1 MSSLPLDF
9 GLPSRSSAWKW
20 WVCGL
25 LLLATMINYMDR
37 LTLNQAAGR
46 IKEELHLNNTQ
57 YGSVE
62 FGFGVAFAVGAL
74 VMGRIADLV
83 NVRWFFPAA
92 LLAWST
98 AGFVTGFARHYHQLV
113 LCRVVLGF
121 FEAGLW
127 PCALRTTQRILQ
139 PDERTLGN
147 ALLQSGAALG
157 AFVTP
162 LIVLALVRGQGTWS
176 YPFFVVG
183 AAGTSWVILWLAS
196 VRTSDLNPVQ
206 MERSG
211 DATARGFGLRVA
223 IEREAVWLWQM
234 ARQKRFWVL
243 VVLVIAINL
252 TWHFFRV
259 WLPLFLGE
267 HQKYSEQDV
276 QKFSM
281 AYYVATDAG
290 SLSAGFGALLL
301 ARHGWSV
308 HGSRVLVFGAC
319 SALVLLSFVVAYVNA
334 GPLLFVLLML
344 LGFGA
349 LGMFP
354 VYYSF
359 SQELTTKDQGKLT
372 GTLGFTTWM
381 VTAAMHPLVGGW
393 LDETRNWSSAIA
405 LAGLPPFLGLI
416 VLLTMWGGS
425 ASATQVAIDLDL
437 CRRDASP
444 ARDEH
449 IREPADK
456 IKGR

>member
-1 MSSLPLDF
+1 MSNLPLDF
-9 GLPSRSSAWKW
+9 RLPSRGSAWKW

-46 IKEELHLNNTQ
+46 IKDELHLNNAQ
-57 YGSVE
+57 YGRVE

-92 LLAWST
+92 LLAWSI
-98 AGFVTGFARHYHQLV
+98 AGFVTGFTRNYHQLV
-113 LCRVVLGF
+113 LCRVFLGF

-139 PDERTLGN
+139 PEERTLGN

-157 AFVTP
+157 AIVTP
-162 LIVLALVRGQGTWS
+162 LIVLALVRGPGTWS

-196 VRTSDLNPVQ
+196 VRTSDLYPVQ
-206 MERSG
+206 RERS
-211 DATARGFGLRVA
+211 DAATTRGFALQDA
-223 IEREAVWLWQM
+223 IEREGVWLWQM

-243 VVLVIAINL
+243 VALVIAINL

-267 HQKYSEQDV
+267 HRKFSEQDV

-281 AYYVATDAG
+281 AYYAATDAG
-290 SLSAGFGALLL
+290 SLSAGFAALLL
-301 ARHGWSV
+301 ARCGWSV
-308 HGSRVLVFGAC
+308 HGSRVLVFGTC

-334 GPLLFVLLML
+334 GPLLFVLLLL

-381 VTAAMHPLVGGW
+381 VTAAMHPLVGSW
-393 LDETRNWSSAIA
+393 LDESKDWSSAFA
-405 LAGLPPFLGLI
+405 LAGLPPFLGLM
-416 VLLTMWGGS
+416 VLITLWGRNAPG
-425 ASATQVAIDLDL
+425 AHFPPDLDL
-437 CRRDASP
+437 SQPDTTGLP
-444 ARDEH
+444 DER

-456 IKGR
+456 FKSR